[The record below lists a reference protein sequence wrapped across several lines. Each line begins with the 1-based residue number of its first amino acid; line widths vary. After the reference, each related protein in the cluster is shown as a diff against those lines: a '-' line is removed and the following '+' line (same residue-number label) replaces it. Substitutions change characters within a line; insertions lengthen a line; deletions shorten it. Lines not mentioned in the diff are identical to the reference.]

1 MTTVL
6 EFAPNEVRP
15 RRKAAL
21 EQMGIPAG
29 ATVPPHVERLYDS
42 AAEIFAETAAPAG
55 VWKQI
60 AVAEFATVYHGEG
73 RNAPDSPVLEIFPRA
88 EYLALFA
95 VTIGGATSA
104 ALQRCFEAQDFA
116 LAYTLD
122 AIASVAADDVADR
135 VERRYA
141 ASLRTDGWDTPDG
154 DVLRYSPG
162 YCGWDVTGQKQLFAY
177 LQPAA
182 IRLTLTDSCLMQ
194 PLKSVS
200 GVLLAGPRAI
210 HRFRPTYPFCD
221 RCETRTCRERLRTL
235 FARREPVTHPE

>member
-15 RRKAAL
+15 RREAAL

-95 VTIGGATSA
+95 VTIGGATS
-104 ALQRCFEAQDFA
+104 
-116 LAYTLD
+116 
-122 AIASVAADDVADR
+122 IA
-135 VERRYA
+135 
-141 ASLRTDGWDTPDG
+141 
-154 DVLRYSPG
+154 
-162 YCGWDVTGQKQLFAY
+162 
-177 LQPAA
+177 
-182 IRLTLTDSCLMQ
+182 
-194 PLKSVS
+194 
-200 GVLLAGPRAI
+200 
-210 HRFRPTYPFCD
+210 
-221 RCETRTCRERLRTL
+221 
-235 FARREPVTHPE
+235 